1 MGRSFKDSLKALEAD
16 IQLANTIAL
25 GHRSEL
31 DGACIQ
37 MRLAYSPASQF
48 CLFLLQWFDCKVAGA
63 LGLLEVLVYMA
74 YADGKTSMYIK
85 ERRASIRE
93 FYEIIFPSL
102 QIQRGITDFEEMKQ
116 KEICSLRYSTKGKLS
131 EIELEREAECGIC
144 LEPNSKVVMPDC
156 RHSLCLRCFQEWRS
170 RSQSCPFCRS
180 NLRRVNSDDLW
191 VCVEKSDTVE
201 LPLILREDW
210 KRLYRYIENLPII
223 LPDPRFTPYG
233 SHLR

>member
-1 MGRSFKDSLKALEAD
+1 MCFHLCIR
-16 IQLANTIAL
+16 AL
-25 GHRSEL
+25 GHRREL

-131 EIELEREAECGIC
+131 EIELEREALEREAECGIC

-191 VCVEKSDTVE
+191 VCMEKSDTVE

>member
-25 GHRSEL
+25 GHRREL

-37 MRLAYSPASQF
+37 MRLAYSPSSQF

-116 KEICSLRYSTKGKLS
+116 KEICSLR
-131 EIELEREAECGIC
+131 
-144 LEPNSKVVMPDC
+144 KVVMPDC